1 MEVDLQQVQQVTGG
15 SAQRQRERDLQQRLQ
30 HHAHGVD
37 TPLLQRVCHAVG
49 GREQH
54 QTHGVVNS
62 DHHQQKLGQR
72 AVCLILLD
80 HHQGSSGC
88 GSGGDRAQR
97 DGRSQRDGVRAGKVQ
112 GNKGDIHQRGGDHRL
127 RNAHGHGAASHV
139 LQGAETELVA
149 NDEGDKAQRHLRD
162 NAVALHGGKAVKAEA
177 KTAQPQPPQKEGPQ
191 QQTGKQISGNGGQ
204 THGLGSA

>member
-49 GREQH
+49 CREQH

-80 HHQGSSGC
+80 HHQGGGGC
-88 GSGGDRAQR
+88 GSGGNRAQR

-112 GNKGDIHQRGGDHRL
+112 GNKGDIHQRGGDHCL
-127 RNAHGHGAASHV
+127 RNAHGHGAATHV

-149 NDEGDKAQRHLRD
+149 NDEGDKAQRHLCED
-162 NAVALHGGKAVKAEA
+162 AVALYGGKAAKTEA
-177 KTAQPQPPQKEGPQ
+177 KTAQPQPPQKERPQ

-204 THGLGSA
+204 THGLSSA

>member
-15 SAQRQRERDLQQRLQ
+15 SAQCQRERDLQQRLQ

-37 TPLLQRVCHAVG
+37 AALFQRVCHAVG

-54 QTHGVVNS
+54 QTHGIVNG

-72 AVCLILLD
+72 AVGLVLLD
-80 HHQGSSGC
+80 HHQGSGRGC
-88 GSGGDRAQR
+88 SGGDRAQR
-97 DGRSQRDGVRAGKVQ
+97 DGRGQRDDVRAGKVQ

-139 LQGAETELVA
+139 LQGAEPELVA
-149 NDEGDKAQRHLRD
+149 DDEGDKAQRHLCED
-162 NAVALHGGKAVKAEA
+162 AVALHGNKAAKAKAE
-177 KTAQPQPPQKEGPQ
+177 TAQPQPTQKEGAQ
-191 QQTGKQISGNGGQ
+191 QQAGKQVSGDGGQ

>member
-30 HHAHGVD
+30 HHAHRVD
-37 TPLLQRVCHAVG
+37 AALLQRICHAVG

-54 QTHGVVNS
+54 QTHGVVNG

-72 AVCLILLD
+72 AVGLVLLD
-80 HHQGSSGC
+80 HHQGSGRG
-88 GSGGDRAQR
+88 GSGGDGAQR
-97 DGRSQRDGVRAGKVQ
+97 DGRGQRDDVRAGKVQ

-139 LQGAETELVA
+139 LQGAEPELVA
-149 NDEGDKAQRHLRD
+149 DDEGDKAQRHLCED
-162 NAVALHGGKAVKAEA
+162 AVALHGSKAAKAKAE
-177 KTAQPQPPQKEGPQ
+177 TAQSQPTQKEGPH
-191 QQTGKQISGNGGQ
+191 QQTGKQVSGDGGQ

>member
-30 HHAHGVD
+30 HHAYRVD
-37 TPLLQRVCHAVG
+37 ATLLQRVCHAVG

-54 QTHGVVNS
+54 QTHSVVNG

-72 AVCLILLD
+72 AVRLILFD

-149 NDEGDKAQRHLRD
+149 NDEGDKAQRHLCED
-162 NAVALHGGKAVKAEA
+162 AVALHGDKAA
-177 KTAQPQPPQKEGPQ
+177 KTEAETAQSQPPQKEGPQ
-191 QQTGKQISGNGGQ
+191 QQAGKQVSGDGGQ

>member
-15 SAQRQRERDLQQRLQ
+15 SAQRQRECDLQQRLQ

-37 TPLLQRVCHAVG
+37 AALFQRVCHAVG

-54 QTHGVVNS
+54 QTHGVVNG
-62 DHHQQKLGQR
+62 DHHQQKLCQR
-72 AVCLILLD
+72 AVGLVLLD
-80 HHQGSSGC
+80 HHQGGGGC
-88 GSGGDRAQR
+88 GSGSNRAQR
-97 DGRSQRDGVRAGKVQ
+97 DGRSQRDDVRVGKVQ

-139 LQGAETELVA
+139 LQGAEPELVA
-149 NDEGDKAQRHLRD
+149 DDEGDKAQRHLCD
-162 NAVALHGGKAVKAEA
+162 NAVAFHGGKAAKAEA
-177 KTAQPQPPQKEGPQ
+177 ETAQPQPTQKEGPQ
-191 QQTGKQISGNGGQ
+191 QQAGKQVSGDGGQ